1 MGHLLNFVEWPTDPP
16 PDWWS
21 MLLFEHGFIH
31 RLLEIGY
38 NDAKRQHD
46 RIEAFFAREP
56 MDQSSSVSLR
66 S

>member
-1 MGHLLNFVEWPTDPP
+1 
-16 PDWWS
+16 

-38 NDAKRQHD
+38 NDAERQHD